1 MAVGGVLVLVSS
13 DGKKFSVAKDVAVR
27 SSAVL
32 REMVEV
38 CGDEGGEEEVPL
50 PALHS
55 LQLEQVV
62 AWMEG
67 EGAAPPLAALGEGVM
82 FELMLAATF
91 LDMDSLL
98 DALATV
104 VAAGLEGRTA
114 AKIRGERGVRGDL
127 SRAQVQAIRGQVEWE
142 AVENTPV

>member
-1 MAVGGVLVLVSS
+1 MLVSS

-38 CGDEGGEEEVPL
+38 CGEEGGEEEVPL

-67 EGAAPPLAALGEGVM
+67 EGAALPLAALGEGAM
-82 FELMLAATF
+82 FEVMLAATY
-91 LDMDSLL
+91 LDMSALL
-98 DALATV
+98 DALASA

-114 AKIRGERGVRGDL
+114 AQIRREKRVAADLTRAQVAAIRGE
-127 SRAQVQAIRGQVEWE
+127 VEWDG
-142 AVENTPV
+142 VENIGV